1 MPNLWVV
8 NFRKH
13 FSQLQQAFYNVTF
26 LMNPSIPLCIVAMQ
40 SAALHA
46 DPKWIKMIKRQ
57 DKMRKGG

>member
-26 LMNPSIPLCIVAMQ
+26 LIDPSIPLCIVAMQ

-46 DPKWIKMIKRQ
+46 DAGFTEYITP
-57 DKMRKGG
+57 

>member
-13 FSQLQQAFYNVTF
+13 FSQLQRAFYNVTF
-26 LMNPSIPLCIVAMQ
+26 LINLSVSIVAMQ

-46 DPKWIKMIKRQ
+46 DL
-57 DKMRKGG
+57 RK